1 MAMIGHN
8 QGPTMEPGESWR
20 RHAWGKAR
28 ARLLP
33 VLPIEVLRLR
43 VKRAAEIGLDYRT
56 YASIRAASGHD
67 VIGFLFS
74 TNALRLL
81 PPQVALPVARR
92 EKLDAIQGAA
102 RAAHVPR
109 SDGEG
114 GAVQGFARQSAGA
127 DLADAGDGLDQE
139 GLAAGAGEPRDE
151 PPGLLADRV
160 DHRGVAV
167 AQVGRP
173 LPGHAVDVR
182 AAVAVPH
189 PRALAPHDGKRSFR
203 VHARR
208 ARGLDGEDGL
218 KIED

>member
-102 RAAHVPR
+102 RAALVHAPLSPAQVL
-109 SDGEG
+109 
-114 GAVQGFARQSAGA
+114 
-127 DLADAGDGLDQE
+127 DLASGALDAAHPAPRPFAGWGEARKALLGALAEGRLPPDRVVMVGDTADERDWAQAAR
-139 GLAAGAGEPRDE
+139 LAWYLP
-151 PPGLLADRV
+151 ADRYF
-160 DHRGVAV
+160 
-167 AQVGRP
+167 
-173 LPGHAVDVR
+173 
-182 AAVAVPH
+182 AA
-189 PRALAPHDGKRSFR
+189 
-203 VHARR
+203 
-208 ARGLDGEDGL
+208 
-218 KIED
+218 